1 MHCNNEKTFTHFF
14 LALFLMTETILP
26 AKASYSETD
35 FFLQEDQDKVTAVF
49 NLTDEQQ
56 SQTVYD
62 KNGVPVTLSVSRTP
76 SFRRTLKNGEYTIS
90 AKRINISMSYQT
102 YISNQKMTQ
111 VSNGYCSALASTIT
125 NSSLELISPTYSSY
139 TVYLKSLIG
148 SYTHILSAKISNGQ
162 LTTFFQ

>member
-1 MHCNNEKTFTHFF
+1 MKKLLAQLL

-26 AKASYSETD
+26 AKTSSSETD
-35 FFLQEDQDKVTAVF
+35 FLLQEDQDKVTAVF

-102 YISNQKMTQ
+102 YISNLNF
-111 VSNGYCSALASTIT
+111 V
-125 NSSLELISPTYSSY
+125 PF
-139 TVYLKSLIG
+139 V
-148 SYTHILSAKISNGQ
+148 
-162 LTTFFQ
+162 